1 MIQGDKDIVEPY
13 VGPRPFRRS
22 LEDRKRFFG
31 RDKEAEEIEALI
43 LTHKLVLIYAQSGA
57 GKTSLFNANIIPYLE
72 SEGYE
77 VLPVA
82 RVGIRQ
88 SLSLEQSR
96 SDTKDYV
103 VQKR

>member
-1 MIQGDKDIVEPY
+1 MMYMIQGDKDIVEPY

-22 LEDRKRFFG
+22 LEIESASLEETRKS
-31 RDKEAEEIEALI
+31 EEVQALI

-77 VLPVA
+77 VLP
-82 RVGIRQ
+82 
-88 SLSLEQSR
+88 
-96 SDTKDYV
+96 
-103 VQKR
+103 